1 MVNKNSQF
9 PMPGPQ
15 QCHPGVG
22 DVRPESGCLPETIL
36 KSVAVKLGIDV
47 GLATTALRSEIE
59 KKIGG
64 EGGVHEHTFLMKLPL
79 SKGEKDTIAKKYLR
93 PMYPV
98 AWRND
103 PDKWLDSNDIE
114 RVMNQYEEAFPNF
127 DFMGPFPID
136 FAAPKPNT
144 PAGAQP
150 KCLMDEICEYRVQS
164 ATKNNKDMLGVI
176 YNLDPHYKSG
186 SHWVATFVDLKKNR
200 CMYFDSYGF
209 KPPKQ
214 ILTFMSWVS
223 NQDSNRKMP
232 LMYSS
237 RRVQYKNTE
246 CGVYCLYFI
255 IRMLMG
261 DEFVDFTRATPGDS
275 GMLKFVRPWIF
286 AD

>member
-1 MVNKNSQF
+1 
-9 PMPGPQ
+9 MPGPQ
-15 QCHPGVG
+15 QCHPIVG
-22 DVRPESGCLPETIL
+22 EVRPESGCIPVDIL
-36 KSVAVKLGIDV
+36 KKAATGLGIDANLPPKDLRSNLERKLGID
-47 GLATTALRSEIE
+47 
-59 KKIGG
+59 
-64 EGGVHEHTFLMKLPL
+64 GVHEYTFLMKLPMG
-79 SKGEKDTIAKKYLR
+79 KAEKDEIAKKYLR

-98 AWRND
+98 AWRSD

-114 RVMNQYEEAFPNF
+114 RVMNQFEEAFPNF

-144 PAGAQP
+144 AGAAP

-164 ATKNNKDMLGVI
+164 AVQNKKDMLGVI

-186 SHWVATFVDLKKNR
+186 SHWVATFVDLKRNR
-200 CMYFDSYGF
+200 CMYFDSYGY

-223 NQDSNRKMP
+223 NQDKSRKMP

-237 RRVQYKNTE
+237 RRIQYKNTE

-255 IRMLMG
+255 IRMLMR

-275 GMLKFVRPWIF
+275 GMLKHVRRWIF